1 MSDGLRYRSLVL
13 DVDSTL
19 CGVEG
24 IDWLA
29 ERRGPEVARQVREL
43 TSRAMEGEIPLERV
57 YGERLATIQPTRDD
71 VEALATVYLET
82 LATGAASVITT
93 LSRSGMRIVLVS
105 GGLRPAIEP
114 LARQLGVE
122 LCAVDIRF
130 DARGSYADFE
140 ADSPLSTQRGKR
152 AVVEGLS
159 LARPAIA
166 VGDGATDLAMR
177 AAVDTFIAFTGF
189 ATRSA
194 VVAAADGAVASYAE
208 LLRLITASGDR

>member
-1 MSDGLRYRSLVL
+1 MRFRSLVL

-29 ERRGPEVARQVREL
+29 ERRGPEIARQVREL
-43 TSRAMEGEIPLERV
+43 TTRAMEGEIPLERV
-57 YGERLATIQPTRDD
+57 YGERLAAIRPGRDD
-71 VEALATVYLET
+71 IEALATVYMET
-82 LATGAASVITT
+82 LAPGAASVVTT
-93 LSRSGMRIVLVS
+93 LRRGGVRVVLVS

-114 LARQLGVE
+114 LARQLGVD

-130 DARGSYADFE
+130 DARGDYAGFE
-140 ADSPLSTQRGKR
+140 SDSPLATQRGKQ
-152 AVVEGLS
+152 ALVEGLS

-189 ATRSA
+189 ATRPA
-194 VVAAADGAVASYAE
+194 VVAAADGTVASYAE